1 MNEKFKSMISKFA
14 VFNILPSFNL
24 LSVSNALNMRL
35 SKLSSVDFCV
45 TDKKVTH

>member
-14 VFNILPSFNL
+14 VFNILPHL
-24 LSVSNALNMRL
+24 TYVSNALNMRL
-35 SKLSSVDFCV
+35 SKLSLVDFCV